1 MSHLGLIAEK
11 LKSICTKTELN
22 SYTTKVEDAE
32 NNAVIAQAEAAKRLN
47 VWCQKHNVE
56 AQ

>member
-22 SYTTKVEDAE
+22 SYTTKVEGAE